1 MPERRKNVLVVED
14 EMLIGEMVRTV
25 LADEGFDVHV
35 SADAGDALR
44 YLKSGK
50 KVDVLFTDID
60 LPGEMDGGMLAHRAR
75 EMRPELP
82 VVYASG
88 KEFGARHTARVPG
101 SIFLEKP
108 YDPHQASML
117 LAQMSAEEVERE
129 Q

>member
-14 EMLIGEMVRTV
+14 EMLIGEMDRTV